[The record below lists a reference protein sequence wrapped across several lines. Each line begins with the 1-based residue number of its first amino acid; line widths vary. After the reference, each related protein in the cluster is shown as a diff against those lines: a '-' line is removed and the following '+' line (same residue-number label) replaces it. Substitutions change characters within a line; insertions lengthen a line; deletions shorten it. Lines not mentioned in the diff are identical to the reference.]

1 MDAACFPSLTGEAVD
16 GTPFAAPAD
25 FAHVR
30 TVVMT
35 AFALESRAQVES
47 WGPYIDA
54 LVRGR
59 PDVRARL
66 FAVLGTGAKIM
77 RGVILGGLR
86 TALAAPELR
95 ASTIVVFTDVDAFC
109 RALGVSERKELGVFL
124 VDGDGRIV
132 WRGSGPYTD
141 AAGAA
146 LTEALGG

>member
-16 GTPFAAPAD
+16 GTPFVAPAD
-25 FAHVR
+25 FARVR
-30 TVVMT
+30 TVAMT

-109 RALGVSERKELGVFL
+109 RALGVTDRKNLCVFL